1 METEMERLA
10 KLEERAKSNSH
21 RLDAVEKRQ
30 DSLDELV
37 SAVATVKTEQGHIQ
51 DDVKEIKDDV
61 KELTG
66 KPAKRWEGVVDKLI
80 LAIVAAV
87 AAYLLGR
94 LGLG

>member
-66 KPAKRWEGVVDKLI
+66 KPAKRWESIVDKLI
-80 LAIVAAV
+80 LAVVAAV

>member
-1 METEMERLA
+1 
-10 KLEERAKSNSH
+10 LEERAKSNSH

-51 DDVKEIKDDV
+51 ADVQEIKTDV

-66 KPAKRWEGVVDKLI
+66 KPGKRWDGVVDKVI
-80 LAIVAAV
+80 WAIVGGVIAFMLV
-87 AAYLLGR
+87 KIGM
-94 LGLG
+94 G